1 MIREARRRTRR
12 VPDTPEPPESVVP
25 VLPTPVVP
33 VPPTPVVPDSPEPA
47 TYIPDKPVPTAPVGL
62 EESRTEELELPSVL
76 GLRRGKTT
84 EKAVLGERRGPE
96 TGDTSVF
103 AFYIILLFISLTAI
117 IVVINRKLSFQ

>member
-1 MIREARRRTRR
+1 MPE
-12 VPDTPEPPESVVP
+12 TPEPPESVVP

-47 TYIPDKPVPTAPVGL
+47 TYIPDEPVPTAPVGL
-62 EESRTEELELPSVL
+62 EESRTEELELPGVL

-117 IVVINRKLSFQ
+117 IVVVNRKLSFQ